1 VRACTGAGGRPRHPS
16 RVRACLRTLA
26 AVPLAFL
33 LLTAGCAVKRPV
45 TIWRFTHCAHNG
57 TAMVCECSSFHTL
70 LDAKTGA
77 EVRVCD

>member
-1 VRACTGAGGRPRHPS
+1 MVAMVAM
-16 RVRACLRTLA
+16 V
-26 AVPLAFL
+26 
-33 LLTAGCAVKRPV
+33 TAGCAVKRPV

-57 TAMVCECSSFHTL
+57 TAMVCECSSFHRL